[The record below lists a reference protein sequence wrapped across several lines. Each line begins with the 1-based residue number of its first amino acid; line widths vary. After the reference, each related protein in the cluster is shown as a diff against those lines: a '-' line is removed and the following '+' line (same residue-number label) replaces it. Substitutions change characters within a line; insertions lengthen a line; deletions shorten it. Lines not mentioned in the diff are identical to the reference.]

1 MLNIERILKMLKR
14 GNLTLE
20 NKIIIFKLL
29 ALSKITFL
37 AHVLVFPN
45 QVIDV
50 LQQMHKDFL
59 WNSSTR
65 KSNMKPFANI
75 FNLEE

>member
-1 MLNIERILKMLKR
+1 MLKR
-14 GNLTLE
+14 GSLTLE
-20 NKIIIFKLL
+20 NKLIIFKLL

-45 QVIDV
+45 QIKDV
-50 LQQMHKDFL
+50 LQQMQTDFL

-65 KSNMKPFANI
+65 K
-75 FNLEE
+75 

>member
-14 GNLTLE
+14 GNLTLK

-29 ALSKITFL
+29 TLSKITFL

-65 KSNMKPFANI
+65 K
-75 FNLEE
+75 

>member
-14 GNLTLE
+14 GNLTLK

-65 KSNMKPFANI
+65 K
-75 FNLEE
+75 

>member
-1 MLNIERILKMLKR
+1 MLSIERILKMLKR
-14 GNLTLE
+14 VNLTLE

-45 QVIDV
+45 QIIDV
-50 LQQMHKDFL
+50 LQQMQTNFL
-59 WNSSTR
+59 WNSSTQ
-65 KSNMKPFANI
+65 K
-75 FNLEE
+75 

>member
-20 NKIIIFKLL
+20 NKITIFKLL

-65 KSNMKPFANI
+65 K
-75 FNLEE
+75 